1 MGALVPSQRAV
12 ILASAMTELSRR
24 DFAKLITA
32 AWLSYANRVT
42 SRITRFSQINDPALW
57 IGCGLGMHC
66 RADCHLRLSLCFHW
80 HENQAVEHAEV
91 PLPAGLGQTERD
103 YCEPPSV
110 VAAWTGTAAAPVE
123 LASDD
128 SHLKA
133 MAPAVPARDL
143 PACRAPARVV
153 ARARTRRSV
162 REHQVSAKTPAE
174 TRALNASDTPDV
186 EPVAHL
192 RRRYPALPDSNHC
205 GRSRH
210 CCPAI
215 ARR

>member
-1 MGALVPSQRAV
+1 
-12 ILASAMTELSRR
+12 MTELSRR

-32 AWLSYANRVT
+32 AWLNYANRVT
-42 SRITRFSQINDPALW
+42 SRITRFSWINDLALW
-57 IGCGLGMHC
+57 VGCALGMHC
-66 RADCHLRLSLCFHW
+66 RADCHLRPSLCFHW
-80 HENQAVEHAEV
+80 HENQGVEHAEV
-91 PLPAGLGQTERD
+91 PLPAGTERD

-110 VAAWTGTAAAPVE
+110 AAAWNDTAVVPVDLAP
-123 LASDD
+123 DD

-133 MAPAVPARDL
+133 MAPAVPERDL

-162 REHQVSAKTPAE
+162 LEHQVSAKTPAE
-174 TRALNASDTPDV
+174 TRALNASDTRDE

-192 RRRYPALPDSNHC
+192 RYRYPALPDSNRFE
-205 GRSRH
+205 RSRH